1 MADGAADHQR
11 AVTRADVARYAQVSS
26 AVVSYVV
33 NDGPKKVAPA
43 TAARVREAIELLG
56 YRPRRP
62 DNDRGNETRSRRNFK
77 TRVHDH
83 DARRA

>member
-1 MADGAADHQR
+1 MADGAADHRR

-43 TAARVREAIELLG
+43 TAARVREAIELLATG
-56 YRPRRP
+56 P
-62 DNDRGNETRSRRNFK
+62 T
-77 TRVHDH
+77 
-83 DARRA
+83 